1 MRDRN
6 NLYWEYIGCQ
16 KQFDKELRRR
26 ERTYNRGKIIEINKI
41 QTNNPREFWKMIKSL
56 SPKKNRTITMKV
68 YTNGGGVL
76 TDVKTVLDNWQ
87 NNFSQL
93 YNIHNEAI
101 LLDNTYKDLLTNN
114 ENLESDMSGPEYKEN
129 IYINEDI
136 LYSEVSQV
144 IDRLWCNKAVG
155 IDQIPNEILKYDDI
169 KKVLVKFLIVVFHLA

>member
-1 MRDRN
+1 M
-6 NLYWEYIGCQ
+6 
-16 KQFDKELRRR
+16 
-26 ERTYNRGKIIEINKI
+26 
-41 QTNNPREFWKMIKSL
+41 
-56 SPKKNRTITMKV
+56 
-68 YTNGGGVL
+68 L

-169 KKVLVKFLIVVFHLA
+169 KKVLVKILIVVFHLA